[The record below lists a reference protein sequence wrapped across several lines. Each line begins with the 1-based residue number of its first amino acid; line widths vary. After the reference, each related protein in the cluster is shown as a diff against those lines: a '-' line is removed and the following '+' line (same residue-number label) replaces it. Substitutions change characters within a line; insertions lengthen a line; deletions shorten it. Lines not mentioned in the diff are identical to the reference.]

1 MMDFLA
7 KGALCS
13 QQEMGDHPQT
23 FDKTLG
29 KKHEDVTDVTSKYGL
44 TMDVTLGVVNPTYN
58 FI

>member
-7 KGALCS
+7 KGALYR
-13 QQEMGDHPQT
+13 QQEMGDHQQT

-29 KKHEDVTDVTSKYGL
+29 KKHDVTDVTSKYGL
-44 TMDVTLGVVNPTYN
+44 TMDVTLDVVNPTYN

>member
-7 KGALCS
+7 KGALYS
-13 QQEMGDHPQT
+13 QQEMGDHQQT

-44 TMDVTLGVVNPTYN
+44 TMDVTLDASKPN
-58 FI
+58 I